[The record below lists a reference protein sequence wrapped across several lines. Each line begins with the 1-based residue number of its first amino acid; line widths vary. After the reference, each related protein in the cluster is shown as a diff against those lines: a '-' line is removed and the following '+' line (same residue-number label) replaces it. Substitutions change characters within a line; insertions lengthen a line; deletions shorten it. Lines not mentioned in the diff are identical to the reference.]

1 MKASANLIGIVI
13 SIVGIL
19 VSLTIPEIR
28 NLVGLSSTIKDST
41 VNASSQPQPQPL
53 EEPVILK
60 PTASQE
66 IDIKI
71 VDKITGKRDS
81 KFENYFNEIVIGLG
95 VEAIEM
101 KGEKNITIIQNK
113 TIPDEVRA
121 EIELGIVVDGKVVS
135 LPVMYG
141 RGHSR
146 NAAVNHGLSFNK
158 NIIVSRIR
166 GIQ

>member
-1 MKASANLIGIVI
+1 MKVSANLIGIVV

-28 NLVGLSSTIKDST
+28 NLVGLGSTIKDST
-41 VNASSQPQPQPL
+41 VNSPSQPL

-60 PTASQE
+60 PTASQG

-71 VDKITGKRDS
+71 IDKITGKRDS

-101 KGEKNITIIQNK
+101 KGEKSVAIIQNK

-135 LPVMYG
+135 LPIMYG
-141 RGHSR
+141 RGDSK
-146 NAAVNHGLSFNK
+146 NAAVNHGLNFNK